1 MHTTGCEMEL
11 NRSSRN
17 ALIFMKP
24 TAMMNEVRL
33 MTCCKTSGFWI
44 GAPQLH
50 LQTNPCWLKRPDSR
64 NLSKCNTITLT
75 RYCASIILG
84 HSAKT
89 LWMFHCFDYYNYRGE
104 KAEGWSTHF
113 SFRWELSPHVKKQN
127 KTKNILLCGRIGAT
141 NERRLFQGQWDLLGG
156 ERVCVCLM
164 RSDRI

>member
-113 SFRWELSPHVKKQN
+113 SFRWELSPHVKKTN
-127 KTKNILLCGRIGAT
+127 KQKKTSS
-141 NERRLFQGQWDLLGG
+141 
-156 ERVCVCLM
+156 CVAGLAPRMKEGCFKG
-164 RSDRI
+164 SEIY